1 MRIFK
6 LIAVAMIAMLFT
18 LAPAL
23 AQRADDSGPALEFIQ
38 KTGMS
43 KNFLLLVGQSS
54 VQTQTFKIIAANY
67 GIDGAKSYLIAA
79 MTKALPKY
87 EGEWNRV
94 MARIWAKH
102 LSVEEM
108 NSLTTLGQRS
118 PFFQKLMAAQEKVG
132 PEMQSELQPL
142 LNSAVADSI
151 AIAFEESSARQ
162 AK

>member
-1 MRIFK
+1 MRIFN
-6 LIAVAMIAMLFT
+6 LIAVVMFATLFF
-18 LAPAL
+18 LAPAF
-23 AQRADDSGPALEFIQ
+23 AQRADDSGPALEFIR

-43 KNFLLLVGQSS
+43 KNFALLVGQSS
-54 VQTQTFKIIAANY
+54 VQTQTFKIIAANH
-67 GIDGAKSYLIAA
+67 GVDGAKNYLITA

-102 LSVEEM
+102 LSIEEM

-151 AIAFEESSARQ
+151 AVAFEESSVP
-162 AK
+162 KTK